1 MSLSLT
7 KGPCILAFVSISVS
21 SKVRWRNS
29 LFYYETSTSGAET
42 RATSTSIAVL

>member
-7 KGPCILAFVSISVS
+7 KGLCILAFLSISMT
-21 SKVRWRNS
+21 SKVSWRNS

-42 RATSTSIAVL
+42 RARTSVAVL